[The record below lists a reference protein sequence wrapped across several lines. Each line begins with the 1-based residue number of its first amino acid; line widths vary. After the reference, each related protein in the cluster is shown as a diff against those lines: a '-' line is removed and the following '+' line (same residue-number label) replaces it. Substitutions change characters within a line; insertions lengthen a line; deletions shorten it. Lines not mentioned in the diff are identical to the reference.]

1 MKRDIPRLRDAL
13 DLPDEIT
20 CSFYNDLAVVS
31 TEALCIALSKLAHP
45 CRYADMVLLFG
56 RSVPQLSMI
65 FHRTIDLID
74 SSHNH
79 RLSDLN
85 PRCLSHF

>member
-1 MKRDIPRLRDAL
+1 MKRDIPHLRDAL

-65 FHRTIDLID
+65 FHRTTDLID
-74 SSHNH
+74 SSHNVIII
-79 RLSDLN
+79 D
-85 PRCLSHF
+85 

>member
-13 DLPDEIT
+13 DLPDEIN
-20 CSFYNDLAVVS
+20 CHFYNDLAVVS
-31 TEALCIALSKLAHP
+31 TEALCIALSKLAYP

-65 FHRTIDLID
+65 FHRTADLID
-74 SSHNH
+74 SSHNVIII
-79 RLSDLN
+79 D
-85 PRCLSHF
+85 

>member
-13 DLPDEIT
+13 DLPDEIN
-20 CSFYNDLAVVS
+20 CHFYNDLAVVS
-31 TEALCIALSKLAHP
+31 TEALCIALSKLAYP

-74 SSHNH
+74 SSHNVIII
-79 RLSDLN
+79 D
-85 PRCLSHF
+85 